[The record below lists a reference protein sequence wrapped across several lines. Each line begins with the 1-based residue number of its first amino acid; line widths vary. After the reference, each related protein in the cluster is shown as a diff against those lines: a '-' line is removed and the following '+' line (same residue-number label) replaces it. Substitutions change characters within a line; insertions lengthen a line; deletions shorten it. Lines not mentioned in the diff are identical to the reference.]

1 MSDKVFTRTAT
12 IYYKGE
18 LWKIRRMEEAVA
30 SIRNQLNISF
40 SAALQ
45 IFVDQGIEDYVEDP
59 DSFDPKLKELHTM
72 VQFLDQARIE
82 IAKKRELAQVYRDLG
97 AERFFEIAEESGL
110 NKSNLLEEVI
120 PFLPGPSRSESMQ
133 HWISNVLSDGNEHMV
148 EDIIEAA
155 VTEGILPDIEK
166 DTPEFEKALSSFRK
180 VASNL
185 GASNRKR
192 RGKWQLEEYIN

>member
-1 MSDKVFTRTAT
+1 MGDKVYTRTAT

-30 SIRNQLNISF
+30 AIRNRLNISF

-45 IFVDQGIEDYVEDP
+45 IFADRGMEDYIEDP
-59 DSFDPKLKELHTM
+59 DCFDPKLKELDTI
-72 VQFLDQARIE
+72 VRFLDQARVE
-82 IAKKRELAQVYRDLG
+82 VAKKQELAQVYRDLG

-110 NKSNLLEEVI
+110 DKSNLLEEVI

-133 HWISNVLSDGNEHMV
+133 HWISNTLSDGNEHIV
-148 EDIIEAA
+148 DDVIKAA
-155 VTEGILPDIEK
+155 ITEGILPDVEK

-185 GASNRKR
+185 GASSRKR